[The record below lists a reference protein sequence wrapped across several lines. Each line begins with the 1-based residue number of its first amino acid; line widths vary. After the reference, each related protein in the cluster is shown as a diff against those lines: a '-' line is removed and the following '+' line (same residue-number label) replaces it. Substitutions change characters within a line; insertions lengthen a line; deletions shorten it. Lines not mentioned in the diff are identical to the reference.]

1 MLPWGCGKIH
11 WPRGGHMGRVF
22 ESWIGQ
28 PVTVHLA
35 VGQIRLSLRGTL
47 LQEQK
52 ETLLMRLQHGPDL
65 EICKT
70 ELLAIEEVDSS
81 SRS

>member
-1 MLPWGCGKIH
+1 
-11 WPRGGHMGRVF
+11 MGRVF

-65 EICKT
+65 EISKT
-70 ELLAIEEVDSS
+70 ELLAIEEVNASAS
-81 SRS
+81 LRT

>member
-1 MLPWGCGKIH
+1 
-11 WPRGGHMGRVF
+11 MGRVF

-35 VGQIRLSLRGTL
+35 IGQIKLSLRGTL
-47 LQEQK
+47 LQEQQ

-65 EICKT
+65 EIGKT
-70 ELLAIEEVDSS
+70 ELLAIEEVDAS
-81 SRS
+81 SRSRS